1 MAEPLSTLRAA
12 LESDDLLE
20 ELAAIEHERWSH
32 WQRYLHEQCVPGPD
46 GSLTIPAKQARRWS
60 TQMNAPYNQLS
71 DEERES
77 DREQVRRYLPI
88 IARTLDEAATG
99 CNEQPGSTE

>member
-32 WQRYLHEQCVPGPD
+32 WQR
-46 GSLTIPAKQARRWS
+46 
-60 TQMNAPYNQLS
+60 
-71 DEERES
+71 
-77 DREQVRRYLPI
+77 
-88 IARTLDEAATG
+88 
-99 CNEQPGSTE
+99 